1 MDARN
6 SIDPGILLF
15 LPTAGGGTVICQYFS
30 KAAMRSCS
38 AICSRS
44 FAPARKK
51 IEGALADGASCRFQI
66 SMK

>member
-15 LPTAGGGTVICQYFS
+15 LPTADLSVLLES
-30 KAAMRSCS
+30 AMRSCS
-38 AICSRS
+38 PICSRP
-44 FAPARKK
+44 FTPARKK
-51 IEGALADGASCRFQI
+51 IEGALADGAPCRFQN

>member
-30 KAAMRSCS
+30 KARCFLA
-38 AICSRS
+38 
-44 FAPARKK
+44 APAVLDPSPRRGRK
-51 IEGALADGASCRFQI
+51 
-66 SMK
+66 